1 MLSKNQVKHIRQLSK
16 KKYRQE
22 SRMFVA
28 EGEKVVYE
36 LLDSGW
42 KAEAIYAAR
51 EFKGIP
57 HTMVHPSVLDKITH
71 LSSASPLLG
80 LFKIPQYDVPL
91 DHKAGFSVALDSIAD
106 PGNLGTIIRLCHWF
120 GIKDLFCSTNTVDC
134 FNPKVIQSTMGSI
147 ARVRCHYL
155 DLAPLVENYGSDVY
169 ATTLKG
175 SSHYVQSFPSNGL
188 LVMGSESHGISET
201 LLKKIK
207 KQITIP
213 NLSQGTT
220 AESLNVATATAI
232 LLNEIFRPQ

>member
-22 SRMFVA
+22 TRMFVA
-28 EGEKVVYE
+28 EGEKVVRE
-36 LLDSGW
+36 LLNSGW
-42 KAEAIYAAR
+42 KAEAIYTSR
-51 EFKGIP
+51 EFKDIP
-57 HTMVHPSVLDKITH
+57 NTLVDPSVLDKISH

-80 LFKIPQYDVPL
+80 LFNIPQYDAPL
-91 DHKAGFSVALDSIAD
+91 EYMAGFSLALDSIAD

-120 GIKDLFCSTNTVDC
+120 GIKDIFCSPNTVDS

-155 DLAPLVENYGSDVY
+155 DLVPLVENFGSEVY
-169 ATTLKG
+169 AATLTG
-175 SSHYVQSFPSNGL
+175 NSHYEQSYPSNGL
-188 LVMGSESHGISET
+188 LVMGSESQGIGEA

-220 AESLNVATATAI
+220 PQSLNVATATAI
-232 LLNEIFRPQ
+232 LLNEIFRP